1 MPCSSDKELSAQLAT
16 LCTRTGIAPT
26 KFKNPSEIPLINAST
41 HLQELYYV
49 EPLLMCY
56 EEVMHLL
63 RAELEEAREQAKAI
77 GQNVANIVEENNF
90 IRKELE
96 GKIEL
101 LSKADNL
108 GLNVNFLTLEN
119 KDLNDK
125 IAIINSKN

>member
-1 MPCSSDKELSAQLAT
+1 
-16 LCTRTGIAPT
+16 
-26 KFKNPSEIPLINAST
+26 
-41 HLQELYYV
+41 
-49 EPLLMCY
+49 MCY

-77 GQNVANIVEENNF
+77 GQNVTNIVEENNF

-119 KDLNDK
+119 NDLKDK

>member
-1 MPCSSDKELSAQLAT
+1 
-16 LCTRTGIAPT
+16 
-26 KFKNPSEIPLINAST
+26 
-41 HLQELYYV
+41 
-49 EPLLMCY
+49 MCY

-77 GQNVANIVEENNF
+77 GQNVTNIVEENNF

-119 KDLNDK
+119 KDLKDK

>member
-1 MPCSSDKELSAQLAT
+1 
-16 LCTRTGIAPT
+16 
-26 KFKNPSEIPLINAST
+26 
-41 HLQELYYV
+41 
-49 EPLLMCY
+49 MCY

>member
-1 MPCSSDKELSAQLAT
+1 
-16 LCTRTGIAPT
+16 
-26 KFKNPSEIPLINAST
+26 
-41 HLQELYYV
+41 
-49 EPLLMCY
+49 MCY

-119 KDLNDK
+119 NDLKDK

>member
-1 MPCSSDKELSAQLAT
+1 
-16 LCTRTGIAPT
+16 
-26 KFKNPSEIPLINAST
+26 
-41 HLQELYYV
+41 
-49 EPLLMCY
+49 MCY

-77 GQNVANIVEENNF
+77 GQNVTNIVEENNF